1 MRFDVITVFPE
12 IVSDY
17 KKIGIMARA
26 ISKKLISIQA
36 HNLRD
41 YSSDERKTV
50 DGRPYGGGFGM
61 VLKPDIMH
69 KAIKSVA
76 GKPSKKTRIILLTPA
91 GKVFSQA
98 HAKRLAKYDRLVFVS
113 GRYEGFDERISKFVD
128 EEISIGD
135 YVLMG
140 GELPALVM
148 IETISRFIPGV
159 VGKQESV
166 QTETFSDGILE
177 YPQYTR
183 PEIFK
188 VGGKS
193 IRVPKVLLSGDHE
206 KIEIWR
212 ADQALKKTKKVRP
225 DLIKKEL

>member
-17 KKIGIMARA
+17 KKLGIIARA
-26 ISKKLISIQA
+26 ISKKLISIHA
-36 HNLRD
+36 RNLRD
-41 YSSDERKTV
+41 YAVDERKTV
-50 DGRPYGGGFGM
+50 DDRPYGGGFGM
-61 VLKPDIMH
+61 VLKPDIML
-69 KAIKSVA
+69 KAIKDVA
-76 GKPSKKTRIILLTPA
+76 GRSGKKTRIILLTPA
-91 GKVFSQA
+91 GRVFSQA
-98 HAKRLAKYDRLVFVS
+98 HAKRLANYDRLVLVS

-148 IETISRFIPGV
+148 IEAISRFIPGV

-183 PEIFK
+183 PEILK
-188 VGGKS
+188 AGKKYL
-193 IRVPKVLLSGDHE
+193 RVPKILLSGDHK

-212 ADQALKKTKKVRP
+212 ADQALKKTKKIRP
-225 DLIKKEL
+225 DLIKKEF